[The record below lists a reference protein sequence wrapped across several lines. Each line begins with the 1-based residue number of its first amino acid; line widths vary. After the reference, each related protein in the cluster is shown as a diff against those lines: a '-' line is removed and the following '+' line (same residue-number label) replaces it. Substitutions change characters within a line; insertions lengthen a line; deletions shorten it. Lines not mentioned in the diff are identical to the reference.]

1 MSIKSIV
8 ADSSALFALFFPENY
23 SDWCEGEIKKYSEIH
38 IPELAFLET
47 SNAAWK
53 RITIFKQPSNI
64 VLNNLK
70 LLHDFMKNICTTHRD
85 IDYIQEAI
93 KLSIKLKVTVYDAL
107 FLSLAEKYSVKLLTI
122 DRELVEK
129 LEEINQE
136 YRVLSPWTTSQSE
149 S

>member
-8 ADSSALFALFFPENY
+8 IDSSALFALFFPEDY
-23 SDWCEGEIKKYSEIH
+23 SEWCEKEVKRYSEIH

-53 RITIFKQPSNI
+53 RIMVFKQPSNI
-64 VLNNLK
+64 VLKNLE
-70 LLHDFMKNICTTHRD
+70 LLHEFMKNICITHRD
-85 IDYIQEAI
+85 LDYIQEAI

-107 FLSLAEKYSVKLLTI
+107 FLALAERYSVKLLTI

-129 LEEINQE
+129 LRGINE
-136 YRVLSPWTTSQSE
+136 GHRILSPWLTNQ
-149 S
+149 